1 MTTRVLKNDT
11 RAWRVFRFPPLS
23 QAGAADGAAAGDAGS
38 VQQAL
43 SEGFREGLDKG
54 YADGFEQGREAGRRE
69 GYEDGRRQGLQR
81 GTDEG
86 RMQGREVFE
95 LASRPLDEMQAA
107 LRRYLDEL
115 EARRREELLEL
126 VQKVARQVIRCELTV
141 NPAQLLTLAEEALVG
156 MPGENGMVQIL
167 LNPEE
172 CARIRDIAPERAAAW
187 KLVPDETLAL
197 GECRVMTEQAEADI
211 GCQQRLDACI
221 DALADHLK
229 PEDEA

>member
-11 RAWRVFRFPPLS
+11 RAWRVFRFPPLRHGGTGE
-23 QAGAADGAAAGDAGS
+23 ADAGS
-38 VQQAL
+38 EPGNLQQAV

-54 YADGFEQGREAGRRE
+54 YADGLEQGREVGHRE

-81 GTDEG
+81 GIDEG

-95 LASRPLDEMQAA
+95 VASRPLDEMQAA
-107 LRRYLDEL
+107 VRRYLDEL

-156 MPGENGMVQIL
+156 MPGENGMVQL
-167 LNPEE
+167 MLNPEE

-187 KLVPDETLAL
+187 RLVPDESLAL
-197 GECRVMTEQAEADI
+197 GECRVVTEQAEADI